1 MNYLTLTVHF
11 FERRLFEGDM
21 SATTPAEVNAD

>member
-1 MNYLTLTVHF
+1 
-11 FERRLFEGDM
+11 M